1 MPPKKGKMRAEP
13 DVTVPEG
20 DAGAGRGIFDSQCG
34 ACHALEGDNKTA
46 AAPMLG
52 GLFGR
57 MSGATT
63 FKYSNSMKKANIL
76 WSEKHLFMFLKNPG
90 KYVTGTKMAFAGW
103 IPKKTE
109 PISLLIS

>member
-1 MPPKKGKMRAEP
+1 
-13 DVTVPEG
+13 
-20 DAGAGRGIFDSQCG
+20 
-34 ACHALEGDNKTA
+34 
-46 AAPMLG
+46 MLG

-90 KYVTGTKMAFAGW
+90 KYVTGTKMAFAGLDSE
-103 IPKKTE
+103 KDRAD
-109 PISLLIS
+109 LIAYL